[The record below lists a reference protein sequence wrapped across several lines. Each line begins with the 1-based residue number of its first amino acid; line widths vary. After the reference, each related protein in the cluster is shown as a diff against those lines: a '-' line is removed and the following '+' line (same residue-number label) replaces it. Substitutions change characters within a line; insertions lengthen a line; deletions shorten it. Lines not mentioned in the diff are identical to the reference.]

1 MLGYAVET
9 RPARRKASPTTL
21 ALIAAGHAALIL
33 AVINAKMDVPDRP
46 RDPPT
51 WIEWVEEPIDPAPI
65 PPEPPSPV
73 PPSTTPRPTP
83 LDPIVETSI
92 PLPGPQIE
100 LGPPQPIPTG
110 PGVRE
115 LPADS
120 PKPLPLLG
128 PKPLTPDHSL
138 RPPYPL
144 AKRRLEEEAVLRL
157 RLAIDERGRV
167 RSVEPVGAA
176 DPMFLASARNHLIRN
191 WRYQPATEGGRPI
204 ASFIVIN
211 LRFEIDDS

>member
-21 ALIAAGHAALIL
+21 MLIAASHAALIL

-51 WIEWVEEPIDPAPI
+51 WIDWIEEPIDPAPI
-65 PPEPPSPV
+65 PPKPPNPASPTA
-73 PPSTTPRPTP
+73 PQPTQ
-83 LDPIVETSI
+83 LDPLVEI
-92 PLPGPQIE
+92 PPLLPAPQIE
-100 LGPPQPIPTG
+100 LGPPQPLPTG
-110 PGVRE
+110 PGAGE
-115 LPADS
+115 ISADP
-120 PKPLPLLG
+120 PKPLLRLG
-128 PKPLTPDHSL
+128 PKPVTPDHAL

-167 RSVEPVGAA
+167 RSVDPVGAT
-176 DPMFLASARNHLIRN
+176 DSMFLASARSHLIRH
-191 WRYQPATEGGRPI
+191 WRYTPASEGGQPV
-204 ASFIVIN
+204 ASSIVIT
-211 LRFEIDDS
+211 LRFKIEDS